1 MVRGPRCWRLY
12 RHQWFLMCAQGTV
25 GQLDH
30 YLPISEFSE
39 LGLTALNLVPA
50 CGDCNK
56 KKLTYIPSSEKEQL
70 IHPYFDE
77 VEERWLYAEV
87 NETTPPSLRFFV
99 TPPAAW
105 DAIKSD
111 RIRKHFDFF
120 RLNGIYKS
128 QAAEEML
135 NLRFS
140 LRNMSKSK
148 SAKKLISNHLREKAD
163 SCADVHQN
171 SWQRATYDALADSDW
186 YYSGGF
192 NKI

>member
-1 MVRGPRCWRLY
+1 MCRHLGAVALQWHCLIAEARAPSQQSHQADRYQASHLLSHLVLPMVRGPRCWRLY

-135 NLRFS
+135 NRK
-140 LRNMSKSK
+140 R
-148 SAKKLISNHLREKAD
+148 
-163 SCADVHQN
+163 Q
-171 SWQRATYDALADSDW
+171 
-186 YYSGGF
+186 
-192 NKI
+192 